1 MPKTRKQMILRDE
14 VTGLPMREV
23 HLAVLDDR
31 DPEVRSRIAEQVAAL
46 HPDDEQ
52 DVLRWMGS
60 VSDINDREWTPQ
72 E

>member
-1 MPKTRKQMILRDE
+1 MTTVKKQSVLKDE
-14 VTGLPMREV
+14 RTGLPMRVV

-52 DVLRWMGS
+52 DALRWMEGIYDS
-60 VSDINDREWTPQ
+60 NDREWTPQ

>member
-1 MPKTRKQMILRDE
+1 MTSVKKQSVLRDE
-14 VTGLPMREV
+14 RTGLPMREV

-52 DVLRWMGS
+52 DALRWIES
-60 VSDINDREWTPQ
+60 VYDSDDREWTPQ
-72 E
+72 G

>member
-1 MPKTRKQMILRDE
+1 MSTVKKQSALRDE
-14 VTGLPMREV
+14 RTGLPMRLV

-46 HPDDEQ
+46 HLDDEH
-52 DVLRWMGS
+52 DILRWMGS